1 MPEDNFHTLVG
12 CKSIKKVWRLSIFA
26 HFVPTSQSIN
36 FFGGNFVQSL
46 ATSMSKET
54 FESFVVLAWKL
65 WRNINLFLH
74 NDEENDTLCTLAR
87 AESVIKNYKLS
98 QQSLVAVASTNSN
111 HQVESNWY
119 KLNIDA
125 SIKFFEGIGSLGGY
139 CQKHKRRSYGSS
151 CMYKAFFWGCGVC
164 EAEAVFQGHK
174 LACDSDSGL
183 FFFIVELDSLH
194 DL

>member
-1 MPEDNFHTLVG
+1 M
-12 CKSIKKVWRLSIFA
+12 
-26 HFVPTSQSIN
+26 
-36 FFGGNFVQSL
+36 
-46 ATSMSKET
+46 
-54 FESFVVLAWKL
+54 VLAWKL

-87 AESVIKNYKLS
+87 AEFVIKNYKLS

-111 HQVESNWY
+111 DQVERWATPPGNLY

-139 CQKHKRRSYGSS
+139 CQKNKRRSYGSS
-151 CMYKAFFWGCGVC
+151 SIYKAFFWGCGVC

-174 LACDSDSGL
+174 LAWDSGL
-183 FFFIVELDSLH
+183 FSFIVELDSLH
-194 DL
+194 DLIDLPLWSNMYQDLVTWWLTC